1 MGASCDSV
9 GQTACSVA
17 AAYKRHAVLCCAV
30 MCYSPPLGP
39 HRGFLSQ
46 GEPSTAGTGSLF
58 LPEGAVG
65 VFDLPSTWAVIQKQG
80 LAGPPPMIDT

>member
-1 MGASCDSV
+1 MLQGA
-9 GQTACSVA
+9 
-17 AAYKRHAVLCCAV
+17 
-30 MCYSPPLGP
+30 
-39 HRGFLSQ
+39 
-46 GEPSTAGTGSLF
+46 PSAGGTGSLF

>member
-1 MGASCDSV
+1 VLC
-9 GQTACSVA
+9 C
-17 AAYKRHAVLCCAV
+17 AVLCCAV
-30 MCYSPPLGP
+30 LCCAVLCRAVPCRAVPSLAPLSAA
-39 HRGFLSQ
+39 LQ
-46 GEPSTAGTGSLF
+46 GAPSTTGTGSLF